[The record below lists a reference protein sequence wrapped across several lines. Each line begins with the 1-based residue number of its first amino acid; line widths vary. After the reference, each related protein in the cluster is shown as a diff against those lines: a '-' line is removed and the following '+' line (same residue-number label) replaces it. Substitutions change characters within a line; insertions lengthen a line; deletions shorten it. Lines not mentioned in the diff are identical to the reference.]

1 MRKLAV
7 LLFLAV
13 AGSAWGQLFEVWF
26 NGGESLMSNKGL
38 GTTNVDGNG
47 NPLPGA
53 SQNDVT
59 LGNGFRFSFRMTLN
73 NESHFGHEVQYA
85 YSRTSL
91 DFAAQPGTVGT
102 ILNPGTPASTASS
115 QGMAV
120 HQGGYNFLLYATNE
134 GTRIRPFATGGVGFA
149 NYVPPGASAY
159 SGGGSNKF
167 GFNYGG
173 GVKVRLTHLFGA
185 RLDVRQYTTPKP
197 FNLPLASGWLRQTE
211 VSAGFGVIF

>member
-1 MRKLAV
+1 M
-7 LLFLAV
+7 LLFLAG

-26 NGGESLMSNKGL
+26 NGGQSLMSNKGL
-38 GTTNVDGNG
+38 GTLNLDPNTGT
-47 NPLPGA
+47 PLAGA
-53 SQNDVT
+53 SKNDLQ
-59 LGNGFRFSFRMTLN
+59 LGDGFRFSFRMTLN

-91 DFAAQPGTVGT
+91 DSPAQPGTIGT
-102 ILNPGTPASTASS
+102 VLSPGIPASPASS

-149 NYVPPGASAY
+149 NYVPPGASAA

-173 GVKVRLTHLFGA
+173 GVKVRVTHLFGL
-185 RLDVRQYTTPKP
+185 RFDVRQYTTPKP
-197 FNLPLASGWLRQTE
+197 FDLPLKEGWLRQTE